1 MYTIS
6 LEINGNT
13 LLMDYDHG
21 YLINTITGLTGLSG
35 RLNTVQNAVSIG
47 EAYVAGTV
55 GGLPIT
61 ITGKILDANN
71 TAKQNLL
78 NEVVPLGTGTLTVY
92 RSASEGTRPAA
103 YRTID
108 VVVQA
113 TPTITQ
119 DKHAKF
125 SFQLYAP
132 YPVWKAQTASAIAF
146 AANGASNSITV
157 LGQADAEFTLEL
169 SPAAGTPIT
178 TAGFMLDVG
187 TANAKYLQFDFTK
200 YAASGITETVKVSV
214 GNGAMVATLGTAA
227 TNITYCIDPHST
239 MLTLPAGSHTIMA
252 TAAGNALARFA
263 YYPSYV
269 GVIVNAY

>member
-6 LEINGNT
+6 LYINGST
-13 LLMDYDHG
+13 LLMDYEHG
-21 YLINTITGLTGLSG
+21 YLIKTITGLTGLSG

-55 GGLPIT
+55 GGLT
-61 ITGKILDANN
+61 LTVTGKILDANN

-78 NEVVPLGTGTLTVY
+78 DEVVPLGTGTLTIY
-92 RSASEGTRPAA
+92 RSASEGARPAA

-119 DKHAKF
+119 EKHAKF

-146 AANGASNSITV
+146 AANGESVSITV
-157 LGQADAEFTLEL
+157 AGQADAEFSLDL

-178 TAGFMLDVG
+178 TAAFIMDAG

-200 YAASGITETVKVSV
+200 YNASGITETVRVSV
-214 GNGAMVATLGTAA
+214 GNGAMVATIVVAGTD
-227 TNITYCIDPHST
+227 ITYCIDPHST

-252 TAAGNALARFA
+252 TAAGSPVARFA

>member
-6 LEINGNT
+6 LYINGST
-13 LLMDYDHG
+13 LLMDYEHG

-55 GGLPIT
+55 GGLT
-61 ITGKILDANN
+61 LTVTGMILDANK

-78 NEVVPLGTGTLTVY
+78 DEVVPLGTGKLTIY
-92 RSASEGTRPAA
+92 RSASEGVRRPSA

-108 VVVQA
+108 VVVQT

-119 DKHAKF
+119 EKHAKF

-132 YPVWKAQTASAIAF
+132 YPVWKAQTPSAIAF
-146 AANGASNSITV
+146 TANGTSNSITV
-157 LGQADAEFTLEL
+157 AGQADAEFSLDL

-178 TAGFMLDVG
+178 TAAFIMDAG

-200 YAASGITETVKVSV
+200 YNASGTTETVTVRV
-214 GNGAMVATLGTAA
+214 GNGAMVATLAVAG

-239 MLTLPAGSHTIMA
+239 LLTLPAGSHTIMA
-252 TAAGNALARFA
+252 TAAGNPVARFA

-269 GVIVNAY
+269 GVIV